1 MIAYLLPELEY
12 LLRILCAVICGVLV
26 GYERDSHMKMA
37 GIRTHSIVALT
48 AAIMMIISK
57 YGFFDVL
64 TSTSIRLDPSRV
76 ASGVV
81 TGIGFL
87 GAGVIFTKK
96 QNITGLTTAAGIWAV
111 VGIGMAFGAGMYF
124 VGVISTLSI
133 IVLHTAFHRNYR
145 WLRNPVVA
153 EVVMQITEEGDVAEI
168 VKEFTK
174 EKHVTIANISIVRIK
189 ENTLEIKLA
198 LRVSENHDVEEMIEI
213 LRKNPHIKSMSI

>member
-1 MIAYLLPELEY
+1 MIAYLLPELEH
-12 LLRILCAVICGVLV
+12 LLRILCAVICGILV
-26 GYERDSHMKMA
+26 GYERDNHMKMA

-64 TSTSIRLDPSRV
+64 TSSNIRLDPSRV

-81 TGIGFL
+81 TAIGFL

-124 VGVISTLSI
+124 LGVTCTVCI
-133 IVLHTAFHRNYR
+133 IVLHVIFHRNYR

-153 EVVMQITEEGDVAEI
+153 EVVIRIPKEEDVSEI

-174 EKHVTIANISIVRIK
+174 EEHVTIANISIIKIK
-189 ENTLEIKLA
+189 EDFEIKLA
-198 LRVSENHDVEEMIEI
+198 LRVSENHDVEEMIAV
-213 LRKNPHIKSMSI
+213 LRKRPYIKSMSI